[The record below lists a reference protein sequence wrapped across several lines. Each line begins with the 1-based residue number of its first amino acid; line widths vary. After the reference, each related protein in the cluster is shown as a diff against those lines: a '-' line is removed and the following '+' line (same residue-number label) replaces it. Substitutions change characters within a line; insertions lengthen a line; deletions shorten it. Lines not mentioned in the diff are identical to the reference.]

1 MYNCKKNGKASS
13 YASAHPIFTN
23 PSLVHLPEK
32 NRYQHK
38 LPSSLHQSYLTH
50 YLLMQKIRKIEGI
63 SHKIINWIQSFL
75 TNRSQRVAV
84 RGALSTELPVS
95 SGVPQGSVLG
105 PTLFLI
111 YINDLPR
118 AVSCN
123 VSLYADDTLLYS
135 EVNSN
140 QEKQLFQM
148 NINALH
154 DWSTK

>member
-1 MYNCKKNGKASS
+1 
-13 YASAHPIFTN
+13 
-23 PSLVHLPEK
+23 
-32 NRYQHK
+32 
-38 LPSSLHQSYLTH
+38 
-50 YLLMQKIRKIEGI
+50 MQKIRKIIEDIII
-63 SHKIINWIQSFL
+63 SPKKITSWIQNCL

-84 RGALSTELPVS
+84 IGALSTELPVS
-95 SGVPQGSVLG
+95 PGVPQGSVLG

-111 YINDLPR
+111 YINELPQ

-135 EVNSN
+135 EVNSD

-154 DWSTK
+154 DWYTN